1 MATVHQNSEKF
12 IQALSQASQQNQAL
26 LQTLAQ
32 TEYAKPS
39 SKSNAAYIAD
49 LQARIAQ
56 TDKELKLL
64 HTITEDERKDHVK
77 YRESTVKRFVYKLGG
92 SKGEKKFS
100 DKASKEEQEFVEAWQ
115 KERERRESRDE
126 LDRALKQAESDR
138 AKLEADKARNE
149 KAQVELDTLYHA
161 IFGGPTPELAGEDQ
175 LEDAVRQLTEHYHRS
190 QSQLKVE
197 QQALEALQGAR
208 ASLGKAGSF
217 MQDAEHASRGDLF
230 GSKSSISL
238 HRTTRSES
246 QTKLTTTR

>member
-1 MATVHQNSEKF
+1 MATVHQNSENF
-12 IQALSQASQQNQAL
+12 IQALSEASRQNQTL
-26 LQTLAQ
+26 LQILAQ

-39 SKSNAAYIAD
+39 SKTNAAYIAD
-49 LQARIAQ
+49 LQARIAK
-56 TDKELKLL
+56 TDKELAIL

-100 DKASKEEQEFVEAWQ
+100 DKASKEEREFVEAWQ

-138 AKLEADKARNE
+138 IKLEADTAWNE
-149 KAQVELDTLYHA
+149 KAQAELDALYQA

-175 LEDAVRQLTEHYHRS
+175 LEDAVRRSTEHFHAS

-197 QQALEALQGAR
+197 QQALEALREAKV
-208 ASLGKAGSF
+208 SLDKAAAF
-217 MQDAEHASRGDLF
+217 MQDAERASQGDIF
-230 GSKSSISL
+230 GSKSPISL
-238 HRTTRSES
+238 HSTARPEIRTE
-246 QTKLTTTR
+246 LTTER